1 VRSAGGQV
9 VPESPFASVALSSA
23 GTNWHNVVVEEHHFR
38 TRELA
43 DLMFVQHVIAVNV
56 GPTITC
62 EFKKDGRFQ
71 RISMCKDAI
80 SLSPSQRPFF
90 RRSIIDQNA
99 CANALFV
106 ALDPVFVSRAAT
118 SLEVYPDRV
127 ELVEQQRESDPA
139 LWHIALALIGGTQAY
154 YANDTLYGESL
165 ATALAIHLLRQYGG
179 TAMRPQPAPRGL
191 GREKLMR
198 AVDYIEDQLHTDLTV
213 TDIAKA
219 IHMSPY
225 HLPASS
231 KVLLANRHIATSLKR
246 ERKEQKN
253 S

>member
-1 VRSAGGQV
+1 MPNQLSKIPLKRTTGEEVLPGNSFSKV
-9 VPESPFASVALSSA
+9 VLSSA

-106 ALDPVFVSRAAT
+106 ALDPVFVSRAA
-118 SLEVYPDRV
+118 
-127 ELVEQQRESDPA
+127 
-139 LWHIALALIGGTQAY
+139 
-154 YANDTLYGESL
+154 
-165 ATALAIHLLRQYGG
+165 
-179 TAMRPQPAPRGL
+179 
-191 GREKLMR
+191 
-198 AVDYIEDQLHTDLTV
+198 
-213 TDIAKA
+213 
-219 IHMSPY
+219 
-225 HLPASS
+225 
-231 KVLLANRHIATSLKR
+231 
-246 ERKEQKN
+246 
-253 S
+253 